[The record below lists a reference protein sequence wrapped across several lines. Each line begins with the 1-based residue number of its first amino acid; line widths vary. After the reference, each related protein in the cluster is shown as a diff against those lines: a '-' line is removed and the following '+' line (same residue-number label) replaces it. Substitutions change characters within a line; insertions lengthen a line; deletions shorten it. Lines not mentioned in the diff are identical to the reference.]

1 MMTNEM
7 QEFLPHDP
15 PPPPG
20 EPAGAFYGHWSSDPQ
35 RGPPSWPPA
44 PQRRTGG
51 SGLRRTALA
60 VFAVAC
66 VGAGGG
72 TAWALTTTAI
82 STPSTGSLPAG
93 GSTATVAKIDSA
105 VVDITADTAAG
116 NGEVAGT
123 GMIIT
128 SNGQVLTNNHVIDD
142 TV

>member
-1 MMTNEM
+1 MMTNDM
-7 QEFLPHDP
+7 QEFLPLDP

-20 EPAGAFYGHWSSDPQ
+20 EPAGAYYSHWSPNPQ
-35 RGPPSWPPA
+35 WGPPSWPPA
-44 PQRRTGG
+44 AHRPRGG

-93 GSTATVAKIDSA
+93 GST
-105 VVDITADTAAG
+105 
-116 NGEVAGT
+116 GT
-123 GMIIT
+123 GTMP
-128 SNGQVLTNNHVIDD
+128 NGGRSEERRVGKESRTR
-142 TV
+142 